1 MKKEFSSKNE
11 WAIILGAS
19 SGLGLATAKKL
30 ARHGMNLCLVYRTRR
45 LDLPSIE
52 SEYKKL
58 ISENNIQL
66 IHFNIDACRIEKRN
80 LVMEKLQNKLGETG
94 KVKTLIHSIAKGNLK
109 PMHSDDQPELANDD
123 FHLTIESMALS
134 MYDWTKDIFKNNLFA
149 EDARVINFTSEGNK
163 KAWPNYAA
171 ISAAKAVLE
180 SLTRNIALEFAPF
193 GIRANCIQAGMTDT
207 FSFRLI
213 PGHEALKSH
222 TLTRNPF
229 KRLTTP
235 EDVANAVYLLCKDEA
250 AWITGAVIPVNG
262 GEHLQ

>member
-109 PMHSDDQPELANDD
+109 PMHSCLLYTSPSPRDA
-123 FHLTIESMALS
+123 TLS
-134 MYDWTKDIFKNNLFA
+134 RMP
-149 EDARVINFTSEGNK
+149 S
-163 KAWPNYAA
+163 
-171 ISAAKAVLE
+171 SA
-180 SLTRNIALEFAPF
+180 
-193 GIRANCIQAGMTDT
+193 
-207 FSFRLI
+207 
-213 PGHEALKSH
+213 
-222 TLTRNPF
+222 
-229 KRLTTP
+229 
-235 EDVANAVYLLCKDEA
+235 
-250 AWITGAVIPVNG
+250 
-262 GEHLQ
+262 